1 MEQSPFRYWFKV
13 ERVLGGLCKIK
24 VIESG
29 AIEEAEYGLHGSLQP
44 SVTLGFRSTCAKWG
58 EGETSSLG
66 ISQLCRFPNLRYLW
80 NSIARC
86 FVMHFANT
94 HSLGLVLSLA
104 SF

>member
-1 MEQSPFRYWFKV
+1 M
-13 ERVLGGLCKIK
+13 LGGLCKIK
-24 VIESG
+24 IIESG

-66 ISQLCRFPNLRYLW
+66 ISQLCHFPNLRYLW

-86 FVMHFANT
+86 FVTHFANT